1 MGHETDFT
9 IADFVADERAPT
21 PTAAA
26 QRAAP
31 DRDELL
37 TQIDEIKRR
46 ARFSLQRSID
56 DKAQRLDQLAQRLV
70 HPGSRLQQQTRQLEQ
85 FALRLRFAQTHRLDT
100 LTWRLQ
106 HAQQR
111 LGAGKIS
118 LDELTA
124 RLTRSRERMTQALR
138 QSIALS
144 HANLQSLADN
154 LHHLNPV
161 RVMERGYSVVR
172 NGAGAIVKSSA
183 QIAVGDEL
191 GLTFA
196 TGEAMT
202 IVEGKNP

>member
-1 MGHETDFT
+1 M
-9 IADFVADERAPT
+9 
-21 PTAAA
+21 
-26 QRAAP
+26 
-31 DRDELL
+31 
-37 TQIDEIKRR
+37 
-46 ARFSLQRSID
+46 
-56 DKAQRLDQLAQRLV
+56 
-70 HPGSRLQQQTRQLEQ
+70 
-85 FALRLRFAQTHRLDT
+85 
-100 LTWRLQ
+100 
-106 HAQQR
+106 
-111 LGAGKIS
+111 
-118 LDELTA
+118 DELTA